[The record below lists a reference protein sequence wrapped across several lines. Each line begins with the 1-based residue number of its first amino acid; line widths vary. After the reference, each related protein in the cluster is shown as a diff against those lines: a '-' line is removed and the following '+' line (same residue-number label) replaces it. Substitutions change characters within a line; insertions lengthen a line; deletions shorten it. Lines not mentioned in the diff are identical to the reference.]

1 MLMKLLGKTATA
13 LLLMVYIAAF
23 VGFRLHECTVD
34 HTVEILSVL
43 ADDDCEEVHHHHC
56 HDEAHCG
63 HHHHHCHQEDA
74 DAHEDGSVQIGQAC
88 CCANSLYFI
97 SDAQITSD
105 GGDDFACSKCLPV
118 AFAPVAVD
126 AAHLSDCGFIRI
138 SYDDC
143 RILKGCTALAL
154 YSVRRV

>member
-1 MLMKLLGKTATA
+1 MRLFGKTATA
-13 LLLMVYIAAF
+13 LLLMVYIVAF

-43 ADDDCEEVHHHHC
+43 ADDACEEVHHHHC

-63 HHHHHCHQEDA
+63 HHHHHCEEDYA
-74 DAHEDGSVQIGQAC
+74 TATEDGSVHIGQAC
-88 CCANSLYFI
+88 CCANSLYCI

-105 GGDDFACSKCLPV
+105 GGDDFVSSKCLPV
-118 AFAPVAVD
+118 AFATVAVY
-126 AAHLSDCGFIRI
+126 AAHLPGSGFVPA
-138 SYDDC
+138 SYGDW
-143 RILKGCTALAL
+143 RALKGCTALVL